1 MNSRIHKE
9 ILHAHGNSDE
19 FLEDVVSEVETQ
31 EQVLKVFVIDDEPL
45 ELPF

>member
-1 MNSRIHKE
+1 MNSRIYKE

-19 FLEDVVSEVETQ
+19 FLDDVVSEVDTQ
-31 EQVLKVFVIDDEPL
+31 EQVLKVFVIDDDPL